1 MKILLFI
8 IILVFG
14 CIVFFKNKN
23 KNNRLSTYNA
33 INNQERINSKT
44 KNTEKENSK
53 ESYIYN
59 TIRLPFFLYNIAYFK
74 LIIIIISLVVT
85 VVLTALNLFSINP
98 KNILIVGVI
107 ILIMML
113 YIPKYIVKNIITS
126 RNKSLLKSLP
136 FFIDITAACVQSGMT
151 IDSSLSY
158 TAKKI

>member
-8 IILVFG
+8 ITLVFG

-74 LIIIIISLVVT
+74 LIIIIVSLVVT

-126 RNKSLLKSLP
+126 RNKSLLL
-136 FFIDITAACVQSGMT
+136 FFNFYFYFKWLFQ
-151 IDSSLSY
+151 
-158 TAKKI
+158 

>member
-14 CIVFFKNKN
+14 CIVFFKNKNKN

-59 TIRLPFFLYNIAYFK
+59 TIRLPFF
-74 LIIIIISLVVT
+74 
-85 VVLTALNLFSINP
+85 
-98 KNILIVGVI
+98 
-107 ILIMML
+107 
-113 YIPKYIVKNIITS
+113 
-126 RNKSLLKSLP
+126 
-136 FFIDITAACVQSGMT
+136 FI
-151 IDSSLSY
+151 
-158 TAKKI
+158 

>member
-14 CIVFFKNKN
+14 CIVFFKN

-59 TIRLPFFLYNIAYFK
+59 TIRLPFFYITL
-74 LIIIIISLVVT
+74 
-85 VVLTALNLFSINP
+85 P
-98 KNILIVGVI
+98 IL
-107 ILIMML
+107 
-113 YIPKYIVKNIITS
+113 S
-126 RNKSLLKSLP
+126 
-136 FFIDITAACVQSGMT
+136 
-151 IDSSLSY
+151 
-158 TAKKI
+158 